1 MGKIAGFL
9 YMQFGEPKMNL
20 RVFLAV
26 TAVAAVICVCL
37 IILNV
42 KTGKKASYAALEL
55 QRSAKAM
62 AYLEGKIHKAQLEN
76 NSANQKVEELEQKVS
91 GLVKKQNADRLLIE
105 ALWNM
110 LLRNTRSKKRQ
121 GPGEQNTV
129 KQNQE
134 EGSRYDKEKQSIKY
148 DIGTV
153 REIIESGG
161 SIENAIRQIVTSDT
175 LSATLQEH
183 NDEPSY
189 WVAAA
194 SLEPNNQTALTY
206 LEEAAS
212 LYPESVVALSSL
224 VEAQITQ
231 GQIGESTLACI
242 DKIRTLDPTNA
253 LADCYAAYCQF
264 ASGDVKGALKSLS
277 QAGTKDR
284 FADDRIELL
293 MARYDY
299 FLNAGVSDAV
309 AIGLSAFDL
318 PLSHMSMLRD
328 MGRYSIEQA
337 SALSAAGQYEDALQL
352 VKDVSNVGSSLSS
365 SGRFIVYDRVGM
377 ALQKSAFEEQKRIYE
392 AIGDVRQAQEIGL
405 QLQAIE
411 ERSAAID
418 VMVKAFGVVQQSMTE
433 QDIADY
439 VNGTMLNGEFST
451 LQNMPEIE
459 KALAQA
465 RKEKNSQL
473 PQISPPSKIDADP
486 CLP

>member
-1 MGKIAGFL
+1 MYFR
-9 YMQFGEPKMNL
+9 EPKTKPC
-20 RVFLAV
+20 VHLAV
-26 TAVAAVICVCL
+26 ISLAAVLCVCL
-37 IILNV
+37 IILNA
-42 KTGKKASYAALEL
+42 KTGKKASYVAFEL

-62 AYLEGKIHKAQLEN
+62 ADLKGKIHKAQLEN

-91 GLVKKQNADRLLIE
+91 GLVKQRNADRLLIE

-110 LLRNTRSKKRQ
+110 LLRNTRSKERQ
-121 GPGEQNTV
+121 GPAGQNAAWPEQA
-129 KQNQE
+129 
-134 EGSRYDKEKQSIKY
+134 EGSGYDKEKQSVKY
-148 DIGTV
+148 DIGKL
-153 REIIESGG
+153 RELIESGG

-175 LSATLQEH
+175 LSATLQQH

-206 LEEAAS
+206 LEEAAR

-224 VEAQITQ
+224 VETQIMQ

-242 DKIRTLDPTNA
+242 DKIRKLDPTNA

-264 ASGDVKGALKSLS
+264 ANGDVKGALKSLS
-277 QAGTKDR
+277 QAGAKDR

-328 MGRYSIEQA
+328 VGRYAIEQA
-337 SALSAAGQYEDALQL
+337 SALSATGQYENALQL

-392 AIGDVRQAQEIGL
+392 AIGNVRQAQEIGL

-418 VMVKAFGVVQQSMTE
+418 VMVKAFGGVQQSMTE

-451 LQNMPEIE
+451 LQNIPEIA

-465 RKEKNSQL
+465 RSEQQSPL
-473 PQISPPSKIDADP
+473 PQISPPNKVDADP

>member
-1 MGKIAGFL
+1 
-9 YMQFGEPKMNL
+9 MQFGEPKMNL

-26 TAVAAVICVCL
+26 TAIAAVICVCL

-62 AYLEGKIHKAQLEN
+62 ADLKGKIHKAQLEN

-91 GLVKKQNADRLLIE
+91 GLVKQRNADRLLIE
-105 ALWNM
+105 SLWNM
-110 LLRNTRSKKRQ
+110 LLRNTRSKERQ

-134 EGSRYDKEKQSIKY
+134 EGARYDKEKKSVKY

-183 NDEPSY
+183 SDEPSY

-194 SLEPNNQTALTY
+194 SLEPNNETALTY

-224 VEAQITQ
+224 VEAQITR
-231 GQIGESTLACI
+231 GQTGESTLACI

-264 ASGDVKGALKSLS
+264 ANGDVKGALKSLS

-392 AIGDVRQAQEIGL
+392 AIGNVRQAQEIGL

-411 ERSAAID
+411 ERSASID
-418 VMVKAFGVVQQSMTE
+418 VMVMAFGGVQQSMTE

-451 LQNMPEIE
+451 LQNMPEIA